1 MKNNSPSHPSPQ
13 SFPSMKLETNFTY
26 SPEMFYAYM
35 NTSKYVLCICSLSLC
50 IHIYGSTFFMKLLY
64 TYFYALF
71 CFLNCETAFL
81 NC

>member
-35 NTSKYVLCICSLSLC
+35 NTSKYVLCICSLC
-50 IHIYGSTFFMKLLY
+50 IHTYGSTFFMKLLY
-64 TYFYALF
+64 TYFYAL
-71 CFLNCETAFL
+71 CFFFL
-81 NC
+81 TVKLHF